1 MPPMENW
8 LWIPITIFSGATQI
22 VRNASQKS
30 LTRTAGT
37 LGATFVRFAFGLPFT
52 VVGLAIVLAITA
64 LPLPRFDGM
73 FFAWVVGGGMA
84 QLAATALLL
93 ASMEHRSFIVS
104 MAYSKTEVLQIAVF
118 SALILGEWVSVY
130 TGIAMALGTAGV
142 LMMSLRPGQL
152 RSGSPRDWFST
163 VALLGMGSGAG
174 FALSAVCFRGAIL
187 ETGSPSPWLGAACTL
202 LCAQIVQ
209 SLVLGAWLVVRDRR
223 ALVEVGRSW
232 KVSLLAGMAG
242 SVSSLGWF
250 TAFGMRNAA
259 DVRTLGMIEMV
270 FGYIVS
276 HVYFKE
282 KTTSRELIGILLL
295 AAGLVL
301 LCLQF

>member
-1 MPPMENW
+1 M
-8 LWIPITIFSGATQI
+8 
-22 VRNASQKS
+22 
-30 LTRTAGT
+30 
-37 LGATFVRFAFGLPFT
+37 
-52 VVGLAIVLAITA
+52 
-64 LPLPRFDGM
+64 
-73 FFAWVVGGGMA
+73 
-84 QLAATALLL
+84 
-93 ASMEHRSFIVS
+93 
-104 MAYSKTEVLQIAVF
+104 LQIAVF